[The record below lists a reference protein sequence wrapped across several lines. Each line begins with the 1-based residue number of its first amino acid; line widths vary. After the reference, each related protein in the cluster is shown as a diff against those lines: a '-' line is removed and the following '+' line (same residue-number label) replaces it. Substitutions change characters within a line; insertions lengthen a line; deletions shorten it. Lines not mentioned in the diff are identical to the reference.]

1 MNSFKGFKGLP
12 TAFGKGKGSAKGS
25 GSFRT
30 GWSGEGQVLGAP
42 APSAPSF
49 PEGGQTT
56 GRELCWTLGTSA
68 GDTSTAEEQ
77 KAARE
82 ARLAALQRRMESRQP
97 EPQRSCVR

>member
-12 TAFGKGKGSAKGS
+12 TAFGKSKGSAKGS

-30 GWSGEGQVLGAP
+30 GWSGEGQVLG

-97 EPQRSCVR
+97 EPQGSCVR